1 VHFSAFRRV
10 VGRFSFR
17 VSPQFDDVASGTPR
31 LAHAFYDAFI
41 PHIALDFSKGN
52 FGGNQ
57 LLNDSIGLSPLYS
70 SLTNDLHVSTAYD
83 LPPRFLLASAY
94 SSIARRFSGPNMTC
108 SNSNPNPKARL
119 GER

>member
-17 VSPQFDDVASGTPR
+17 VSPQFDDVASSTPR

-41 PHIALDFSKGN
+41 PRIALDSKGN

-57 LLNDSIGLSPLYS
+57 LLNHAIGLSPLDS
-70 SLTNDLHVSTAYD
+70 RLTNDLHVSTAYD

-94 SSIARRFSGPNMTC
+94 SSIARRPLPVITLRRTLS
-108 SNSNPNPKARL
+108 
-119 GER
+119 